1 MKRREFTRLIG
12 GAALPGRLAARAQQG
27 ERMRRIGVL
36 LPAVANDPEFQARM
50 GAFQQG
56 LQEAGWSIGRNVQ
69 LDIRWATPDAAKI
82 RQQTTELVALAP
94 DVILTTGGS
103 PMVALQQATRTLPG
117 AFVQVADPGGA
128 RFVHTF
134 ALPP

>member
-1 MKRREFTRLIG
+1 MKRREFITLVG
-12 GAALPGRLAARAQQG
+12 GAAAAWPRAARAQQG

-36 LPAVANDPEFQARM
+36 LAAAANDAEFQARM

-56 LQEAGWSIGRNVQ
+56 LQKAGWSIGRNVQ
-69 LDIRWATPDAAKI
+69 LDIRWATSDAAKI

-103 PMVALQQATRTLPG
+103 PMVALQQGTPPLPG
-117 AFVQVADPGGA
+117 ALFPHAY
-128 RFVHTF
+128 
-134 ALPP
+134 